1 MRRVVITGMG
11 AVSPFGRGVARLVDS
26 LVAGQSGIALLPELK
41 QIGGLRSLVA
51 GLVRGVDP
59 NEIPRKHRRSMSNM
73 SIYALLAAKEA
84 LTQAGLDQA
93 YCTGGRMGISIGS
106 TVGSS
111 QASEDFFTSYLGS
124 RSIDGIR
131 STGFFKIMSHS
142 CASNLAQV
150 LGITG
155 RVLAPSAACST
166 GCQAVGVGF
175 EAVAAAKQDFML
187 CGGADEYHPLTSA
200 TFDILGAASVGFNA
214 RPQETPR
221 PFDRDR
227 DGIAC
232 AEGAGCLL
240 LESLDSARMRGVR
253 PLAEVVGFATT
264 ADPHNIANPD
274 VGSIANCMRLALD
287 DAGLAPADVDYVNA
301 HATATVQGDV
311 AECEAIADVFGDRV
325 PVSSFKGHLGHTM
338 GASGALE
345 LIAALEMAARGCL
358 IPTLHLENIDT
369 ACGRIRHVC
378 QVETGRVDA
387 IVKNNFAL
395 GGINSSI
402 VVRRWEDD

>member
-11 AVSPFGRGVARLVDS
+11 AVSPFGRGVTSLVDS
-26 LVAGQSGIALLPELK
+26 LVEGRSGVAVVPALKE
-41 QIGGLRSLVA
+41 IGGMRSMVA
-51 GLVRGVDP
+51 GLVKDVNP

-73 SIYALLAAKEA
+73 SVYALIAANEA
-84 LTQAGLDQA
+84 LGQAGLNQDHRS
-93 YCTGGRMGISIGS
+93 GGRVGISIGS

-111 QASEDFFTSYLGS
+111 QASEEFFTTYLGTH
-124 RSIDGIR
+124 SIEGVR

-155 RVLAPSAACST
+155 RVLAPAAACST
-166 GCQAVGVGF
+166 GCQAIGVGF
-175 EAVAAAKQDFML
+175 EVVASGKQDFML
-187 CGGADEYHPLTSA
+187 CGGADEYHPLTTA
-200 TFDILGAASVGFNA
+200 TFDIMGAASIGFNS

-227 DGIAC
+227 DGIVC

-240 LESLDSARMRGVR
+240 LESLDSARMRGACI
-253 PLAEVVGFATT
+253 LAEVVGFATT
-264 ADPHNIANPD
+264 ADPYNIANPD
-274 VGSIANCMRLALD
+274 VRSVENCMRQALE
-287 DAGLAPADVDYVNA
+287 DAGLASTEVDYVNA
-301 HATATVQGDV
+301 HATATVQGDI
-311 AECEAIADVFGDRV
+311 AESEAIVNLFGDRV

-345 LIAALEMAARGCL
+345 LISAVEMMARGC
-358 IPTLHLENIDT
+358 IITNHNLEKVDT
-369 ACGRIRHVC
+369 ASDRIRHVHRL
-378 QVETGRVDA
+378 ETARMNA

-402 VVRRWEDD
+402 VVRRWNDD